1 MCNKLQIKIT
11 KKKPTK
17 DTPPLIKALYD
28 LKKKNDGSV
37 VFLIIKDLEKPVSQ
51 MNF

>member
-28 LKKKNDGSV
+28 LKKKRRILV
-37 VFLIIKDLEKPVSQ
+37 CLIIKDLEKPVSQ